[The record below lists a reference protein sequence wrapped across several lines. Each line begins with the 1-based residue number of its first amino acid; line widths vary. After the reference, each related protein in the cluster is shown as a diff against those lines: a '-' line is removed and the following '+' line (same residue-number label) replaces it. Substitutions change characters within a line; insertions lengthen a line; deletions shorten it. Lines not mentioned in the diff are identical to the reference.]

1 MTKVYLV
8 RHAEAEGNLY
18 RRAQGHYNSTITE
31 RGYRQIAALA
41 ERFKNVHIDA
51 VYASDLWRT
60 RTTALSI
67 CMPHGLPLNL
77 APEFR
82 EVCMGI
88 WEDKTWSQ
96 IEFENATGLR
106 AFNTDAAN
114 WSIEGGE
121 TLMAVRDRA
130 LAKLRELIAKHDG
143 ETIAIF
149 SHGMCLRMLVGTL
162 QGLTLSEIDKTH
174 HAENTA
180 VNYLEC
186 ENGEIRVVYRDDASH
201 LTDELST
208 LRGQAWLKSK
218 NGFEGGI
225 RFEKTAEEGAF
236 AVVLDGKSVGRV
248 SIARID
254 GSVAEIGEDRLDEAH
269 RGQGVGIRLLGQALS
284 YARKKGCDTLRI
296 RTRDELGKKRAA
308 QYDFT
313 CVGEENGFEIYEKV
327 FRYEDTY
334 CRNKLRRAME
344 YDGK

>member
-18 RRAQGHYNSTITE
+18 RRAQGQYNSTITE

-41 ERFKNVHIDA
+41 ERFKNVKIDA

-60 RTTALSI
+60 RTTALSV
-67 CMPHGLPLNL
+67 CMPHNLPLNL

-82 EVCMGI
+82 EVRMGI

-96 IEFENATGLR
+96 IEHENADGLR
-106 AFNTDAAN
+106 LFNTDAQH

-121 TLMAVRDRA
+121 TLLEVRDRA
-130 LAKLRELIAKHDG
+130 YAKLKELVKAHDG

-162 QGLTLSEIDKTH
+162 QGLSVAEIDKTH

-180 VNYLEC
+180 VTYLEA
-186 ENGEIRVVYRDDASH
+186 EGGEIRVVYRDDASH
-201 LTDELST
+201 LTDEIST
-208 LRGQAWLKSK
+208 LKGQAWLKSK

-225 RFEKTAEEGAF
+225 RFEETEREGAF
-236 AVVLDGKSVGRV
+236 RVVLGGETVGAV
-248 SIARID
+248 SLAKCEN
-254 GSVAEIGEDRLDEAH
+254 GVAEIGEFRLDEAH
-269 RGQGVGIRLLGQALS
+269 RGAGVGIRLVGQALS

-296 RTRDELGKKRAA
+296 RVTDALGEKRAK

-313 CVGEENGFEIYEKV
+313 PVGGDYYEKV
-327 FRYEDTY
+327 FRYEDAY

-344 YDGK
+344 NEGK